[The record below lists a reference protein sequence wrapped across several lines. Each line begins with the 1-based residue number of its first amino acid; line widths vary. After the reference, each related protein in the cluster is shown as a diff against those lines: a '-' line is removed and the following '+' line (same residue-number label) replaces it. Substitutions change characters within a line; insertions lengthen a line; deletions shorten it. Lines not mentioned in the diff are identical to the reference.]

1 MYLPMTLSLTIP
13 IGAALGWLFDKWA
26 ARTAGDV
33 EGKKRTGIL
42 LATGL
47 IVGESIFGV
56 IYAAMIAAVGSEDA
70 IAIAPESWDSGA
82 GIVGVITFAAAIAF
96 LYRWTK
102 RQAKER
108 VEA

>member
-1 MYLPMTLSLTIP
+1 
-13 IGAALGWLFDKWA
+13 
-26 ARTAGDV
+26 
-33 EGKKRTGIL
+33 
-42 LATGL
+42 
-47 IVGESIFGV
+47 
-56 IYAAMIAAVGSEDA
+56 MIAAAGSEDA
-70 IAIAPESWDSGA
+70 IAIAPESWDRGA

>member
-1 MYLPMTLSLTIP
+1 M
-13 IGAALGWLFDKWA
+13 
-26 ARTAGDV
+26 
-33 EGKKRTGIL
+33 

-56 IYAAMIAAVGSEDA
+56 IYAAMIAAAGSEDA

-82 GIVGVITFAAAIAF
+82 GIVGVIIFAAAIAF

>member
-1 MYLPMTLSLTIP
+1 
-13 IGAALGWLFDKWA
+13 
-26 ARTAGDV
+26 
-33 EGKKRTGIL
+33 TGIL

-56 IYAAMIAAVGSEDA
+56 IYAAMIAAAGSEDA

-82 GIVGVITFAAAIAF
+82 GIVGVIIFAAAIAF

>member
-1 MYLPMTLSLTIP
+1 M
-13 IGAALGWLFDKWA
+13 
-26 ARTAGDV
+26 
-33 EGKKRTGIL
+33 

-56 IYAAMIAAVGSEDA
+56 IYAAMIAAAGSEEA

-82 GIVGVITFAAAIAF
+82 GIVGVVIFVAAIAS
-96 LYRWTK
+96 LYQWTE
-102 RQAKER
+102 REAKER